1 MFIEKTK
8 NVNQIIQK
16 KKRTVKMNI
25 YEMKKDADR
34 TEHEAQLIK
43 YHNVSSGTWVQHI
56 GRCSWYLMTL
66 YHLV

>member
-43 YHNVSSGTWVQHI
+43 YHVSSGT
-56 GRCSWYLMTL
+56 
-66 YHLV
+66 